1 MENQLGTP
9 GPTQSSAEKLSFAGA
24 VAIGFKKFLN
34 FRGVA
39 SRREYWFFVLFTVLV
54 SLVIG
59 TLDAILFPATTEA
72 TDALALALAQQPDT
86 LNMELVNAAI
96 AESINATPLSNI
108 AGIVYGIPLLTAT
121 VRRMRDAGFGAWWLL
136 LSWVPFFT
144 LILTLL
150 PTKPK
155 TSPSI

>member
-1 MENQLGTP
+1 MEKT
-9 GPTQSSAEKLSFAGA
+9 KLTFAGA
-24 VAIGFKKFLN
+24 IGACFKKFLN

-39 SRREYWFFVLFTVLV
+39 ARREYWFFVLFTVLV
-54 SLVIG
+54 SVVIG
-59 TLDAILFPATTEA
+59 TLDAILFPSTTEA
-72 TDALALALAQQPDT
+72 TDALALALDQQPET
-86 LNMELVNAAI
+86 LNMDLLNAAI
-96 AESINATPLSNI
+96 AESINATPLSNL

-155 TSPSI
+155 ASPSI

>member
-1 MENQLGTP
+1 MEKT
-9 GPTQSSAEKLSFAGA
+9 KLTFAGA
-24 VAIGFKKFLN
+24 IGVCFKKFLN

-39 SRREYWFFVLFTVLV
+39 ARREYWFFVLFTVLV
-54 SLVIG
+54 SVVIG
-59 TLDAILFPATTEA
+59 TLDAILFPSTTEA
-72 TDALALALAQQPDT
+72 TDALALALDQQPET
-86 LNMELVNAAI
+86 LNMDLLNAAI
-96 AESINATPLSNI
+96 AESINATPLSNL

-155 TSPSI
+155 VSPSI

>member
-1 MENQLGTP
+1 MEKT
-9 GPTQSSAEKLSFAGA
+9 KLTFAGA
-24 VAIGFKKFLN
+24 IAICFRKFAN

-39 SRREYWFFVLFTVLV
+39 GRREYWYFVLFTVLL

-59 TLDAILFPATTEA
+59 TLDAILFPSTTVA
-72 TDALALALAQQPDT
+72 TDALALALAEQPGS
-86 LNMELVNAAI
+86 LNMEMFNAAL
-96 AESINATPLSNI
+96 AETINATPLSNL

-121 VRRMRDAGFGAWWLL
+121 VRRMRDAGFSAWFLL
-136 LSWVPFFT
+136 LGWVPFFT

-155 TSPSI
+155 VSPSI

>member
-1 MENQLGTP
+1 MET
-9 GPTQSSAEKLSFAGA
+9 TKLTFAGA
-24 VAIGFKKFLN
+24 IAIGFKKFLN

-54 SLVIG
+54 SVVIG
-59 TLDAILFPATTEA
+59 TLDAILFPSTTEA
-72 TDALALALAQQPDT
+72 TDALALALAQQPES
-86 LNMELVNAAI
+86 LNMDLVNAAI
-96 AESINATPLSNI
+96 AESVNATPLSNL
-108 AGIVYGIPLLTAT
+108 AGIIYGIPLLTAT
-121 VRRMRDAGFGAWWLL
+121 VRRMRDAGFRAWWLL

-155 TSPSI
+155 VSPSI

>member
-9 GPTQSSAEKLSFAGA
+9 RPTQSSADKLSFAGA
-24 VAIGFKKFLN
+24 IAIGFKKFGN

-39 SRREYWFFVLFTVLV
+39 TRRAYWFFVLFTVLL

-59 TLDAILFPATTEA
+59 TFDAILFPATTEA
-72 TDALALALAQQPDT
+72 TDALALALAQQPDS
-86 LNMELVNAAI
+86 LNMQMLNAAI

-108 AGIVYGIPLLTAT
+108 VGLIYAIPLLTVT
-121 VRRMRDAGFGAWWLL
+121 IRRMRDAGFSAWFLL

-150 PTKPK
+150 PTKEK
-155 TSPSI
+155 TPPSI